1 MCLSETQAK
10 KSQREEDI
18 SVSAVQKPL
27 ILLMVFVLVLKI
39 NAIIQ
44 TILRITDNGVS
55 IGTKIKKMVL
65 THLGSGAISRIPGL
79 NVYYNRKRPK
89 IPIIWLLF
97 HPLCFPYKSKILSR
111 IVFEIL

>member
-10 KSQREEDI
+10 KRQREEDL

-65 THLGSGAISRIPGL
+65 THLGSGAISRIPRSD
-79 NVYYNRKRPK
+79 VKR
-89 IPIIWLLF
+89 IP
-97 HPLCFPYKSKILSR
+97 YR
-111 IVFEIL
+111 

>member
-10 KSQREEDI
+10 KRQREEDI

-65 THLGSGAISRIPGL
+65 THLGSGAISRIPANVRSAISYRTVLELNYQILEESRKQCGDLTLCL
-79 NVYYNRKRPK
+79 NVLVCR
-89 IPIIWLLF
+89 
-97 HPLCFPYKSKILSR
+97 
-111 IVFEIL
+111 

>member
-1 MCLSETQAK
+1 MFTNMPKNLKFFERSRREVSKFHPRLMCLSETQAK
-10 KSQREEDI
+10 KRQREEDL

-65 THLGSGAISRIPGL
+65 THLGSGAISRIPA
-79 NVYYNRKRPK
+79 VHKE
-89 IPIIWLLF
+89 I
-97 HPLCFPYKSKILSR
+97 SK
-111 IVFEIL
+111 F

>member
-1 MCLSETQAK
+1 MCLSETRAK

-65 THLGSGAISRIPGL
+65 THLGSGAISRIPDSK
-79 NVYYNRKRPK
+79 YTPTRTPMI
-89 IPIIWLLF
+89 IPCKYMIIEL
-97 HPLCFPYKSKILSR
+97 
-111 IVFEIL
+111 